1 MFNGKKTSRRTV
13 LKATLGGASLAAAP
27 GLVKYA
33 NAASDFKIGLFIPL
47 SGPAALFGPSAKN
60 CGELA
65 IDEVNKSGGVLGRQ
79 AKLYIADAG
88 VPPAE
93 AAKSAVRL
101 MLRDKVD
108 LIVGNHDSAVRQA
121 IVGAVKGKI
130 PYVYS
135 PVYEGGECSPN
146 VFMLG
151 ETPQQQLMPTIDH
164 FAKTKGVK
172 SYYLIGNDYVWPRV
186 TNKLAKKY
194 IAAAGG
200 NVVGEE
206 YIPFGP
212 ANKFESAVTRIK
224 SAKPDLVV
232 ITLVGGD
239 NVNFNRTF
247 AEFGLHK
254 NISRVASLLEENT
267 LMGIGA
273 ESSGNLY
280 SSMAYFANIESAENK
295 AFVSSYKAKFG
306 AKAPVLNTLAESNYA
321 GIIFGAALTNKAGST
336 NAAKLAATAEGLTVS
351 TPTGPVTM
359 RNRHTDKNMYLAECN
374 GTQFKI
380 AKVFNKVP
388 SGQTCT

>member
-1 MFNGKKTSRRTV
+1 MLNRNKTSRRLV
-13 LKATLGGASLAAAP
+13 LKAALGGAALSVAP
-27 GLVKYA
+27 GLLKYA
-33 NAASDFKIGLFIPL
+33 RAASDFKIGLFIPL

-65 IDEVNKSGGVLGRQ
+65 IDVVNKSGGVLGRQ

-93 AAKSAVRL
+93 AAKSAMRF
-101 MLRDKVD
+101 MLSEKVD
-108 LIVGNHDSAVRQA
+108 LMVGNHDSAVRQA
-121 IVGAVKGKI
+121 IVGAVKGKV

-151 ETPQQQLMPTIDH
+151 ETPQQQLKPTIPY

-172 SYYLIGNDYVWPRV
+172 NYYLIGNDYVWPRI
-186 TNKLAKKY
+186 TNKLAKQY
-194 IAAAGG
+194 ISAAGG
-200 NVVGEE
+200 NVVGEQ

-254 NISRVASLLEENT
+254 NITRVASLLEENT

-273 ESSGNLY
+273 ASSSNLY
-280 SSMAYFANIESAENK
+280 SSMAYFANIDSTENK

-306 AKAPVLNTLAESNYA
+306 AKAAVLNTLAESNYA
-321 GIIFGAALTNKAGST
+321 GIVFGSALVNKAGST
-336 NAAKLAATAEGLTVS
+336 NASKLAATAEGFTVN
-351 TPTGPVTM
+351 TPTGSVTM
-359 RNRHTDKNMYLAECN
+359 RNRHTDKNMFLAECK
-374 GTQFKI
+374 GTQFSV
-380 AKVFNKVP
+380 AKVFNNVA

>member
-1 MFNGKKTSRRTV
+1 MLNGKKTSRRTV
-13 LKATLGGASLAAAP
+13 LKATLGGAALAAAP
-27 GLVKYA
+27 GLIKYA

>member
-1 MFNGKKTSRRTV
+1 MLNRKQTSRRLV
-13 LKATLGGASLAAAP
+13 LKATLGGAALAAAP
-27 GLVKYA
+27 GLLRYA
-33 NAASDFKIGLFIPL
+33 RAAGDFKIGLFIPL

-93 AAKSAVRL
+93 AAKSAMRL
-101 MLRDKVD
+101 MLREKVD
-108 LIVGNHDSAVRQA
+108 LLVGNHDSAVRQA
-121 IVGAVKGKI
+121 IIGAVKGKV
-130 PYVYS
+130 PYIYS

-151 ETPQQQLMPTIDH
+151 ETPQQQLKPTIAH

-186 TNKLAKKY
+186 TNKLAKQY
-194 IAAAGG
+194 ISAAGG
-200 NVVGEE
+200 KVVGEQ

-224 SAKPDLVV
+224 GAKPDLVV

-254 NISRVASLLEENT
+254 NIARVASLLEENT

-273 ESSGNLY
+273 ESSSNLY
-280 SSMAYFANIESAENK
+280 SSMAYFANIDSKENN

-306 AKAPVLNTLAESNYA
+306 AKAAVLNTLAESNYA
-321 GIIFGAALTNKAGST
+321 GIIFGAALANKAGST
-336 NAAKLAATAEGLTVS
+336 DASKLAATAEGLTVN
-351 TPTGPVTM
+351 TPTGPGTM
-359 RNRHTDKNMYLAECN
+359 RNRHTDKNMYLAECK
-374 GTQFKI
+374 GTQFNI
-380 AKVFNKVP
+380 AKVFSNVP

>member
-13 LKATLGGASLAAAP
+13 LKATLGGAALAAAP
-27 GLVKYA
+27 GLIKYA
-33 NAASDFKIGLFIPL
+33 NAASNFKIGLFIPL

-247 AEFGLHK
+247 AEFGLHE

>member
-13 LKATLGGASLAAAP
+13 LKATLGGAALAAAP

-135 PVYEGGECSPN
+135 PVYEGGECSSN

-186 TNKLAKKY
+186 TNNLAKKY
-194 IAAAGG
+194 IAGAGG

-247 AEFGLHK
+247 AEFGLDK

-336 NAAKLAATAEGLTVS
+336 NATKLAATAEGLTVS

>member
-1 MFNGKKTSRRTV
+1 MLNGKKTSRRTM
-13 LKATLGGASLAAAP
+13 LKATLGGAALAAAP
-27 GLVKYA
+27 GLIKYA
-33 NAASDFKIGLFIPL
+33 NAASNFKIGLFIPL

>member
-1 MFNGKKTSRRTV
+1 MNIKKKSTRRQL
-13 LKATLGGASLAAAP
+13 LKAGLGGIALASAPAFIRSVKAAA
-27 GLVKYA
+27 
-33 NAASDFKIGLFIPL
+33 DFKIGLFIPL

-65 IDEVNKSGGVLGRQ
+65 IDMVNESGGVLGRK

-93 AAKSAVRL
+93 AAKSAMRL
-101 MLRDKVD
+101 MLSEKVD

-121 IVGAVKGKI
+121 IVGAVKGRV

-135 PVYEGGECSPN
+135 PVYEGGECSSN

-151 ETPQQQLMPTIDH
+151 ETPQQQLKPTISH
-164 FAKTKGVK
+164 FAETKNVK

-186 TNKLAKKY
+186 TNKLAKDY
-194 IAAAGG
+194 IAASGG
-200 NVVGEE
+200 KVVGEQ

-212 ANKFESAVTRIK
+212 ANKFESAVTQIK
-224 SAKPDLVV
+224 SANPDLVV

-254 NISRVASLLEENT
+254 QTARVASLLEENT
-267 LMGIGA
+267 LMGIGS
-273 ESSGNLY
+273 ESSKNLY
-280 SSMAYFANIESAENK
+280 SSMAYFANIDSPENN
-295 AFVSSYKAKFG
+295 AFVSRYKSKFG
-306 AKAPVLNTLAESNYA
+306 AKAAVLNTLAESNYA
-321 GIIFGAALTNKAGST
+321 GIIFGSTLVNKAGST
-336 NAAKLAATAEGLTVS
+336 NAAKLASTAEGLTLT

-359 RNRHTDKNMYLAECN
+359 RSRHTDKNMFLAQCK
-374 GTQFKI
+374 GTQFSVS
-380 AKVFNKVP
+380 KVFKNVP
-388 SGQTCT
+388 SGQTCS